1 MQAYIWAVCGAVI
14 ISALATILLPDGK
27 IGKFINGIL
36 KLFCLAVMIAP
47 LFALFGQIAGDP
59 PQGGED
65 TGNAELDDDF
75 IEYMFGRR
83 AEEDAEALDKLLE
96 EEFAIAVSAE
106 ILWDYAEYAYNVTD
120 VNIKIE
126 NFGMYG
132 DDEHIFIIGQVE
144 SRTQELM
151 PDAEVN
157 VYE

>member
-1 MQAYIWAVCGAVI
+1 MQAYIWAVCGAAI
-14 ISALATILLPDGK
+14 ISALAAILLPEGK

-36 KLFCLAVMIAP
+36 KLFCLSVMLTP
-47 LFALFGQIAGDP
+47 LFGLFGEISAEPPAGDDSTA
-59 PQGGED
+59 G
-65 TGNAELDDDF
+65 AELDSDF

-83 AEEDAEALDKLLE
+83 AKESASELKELLE
-96 EEFAIAVSAE
+96 EEFAVAVSTE
-106 ILWDYAEYAYNVTD
+106 ILWDYAEYEYNVTD

-132 DDEHIFIIGQVE
+132 DDEHIFIIGQIA
-144 SRTQELM
+144 SRTQELI

>member
-1 MQAYIWAVCGAVI
+1 MQAYIWAVCGAAI
-14 ISALATILLPDGK
+14 ISALAAILLPEGK

-36 KLFCLAVMIAP
+36 KLFCLAVMLTP
-47 LFALFGQIAGDP
+47 LFGLFGEFSEKLPSGGDDSA
-59 PQGGED
+59 E
-65 TGNAELDDDF
+65 TELDSDF
-75 IEYMFGRR
+75 IDYMFGRR
-83 AEEDAEALDKLLE
+83 AEENAAELEKLLE
-96 EEFAIAVSAE
+96 EEFGVAVSAE

-132 DDEHIFIIGQVE
+132 DDQHIFIIGQVA
-144 SRTQELM
+144 SRTQELI